1 MKTNK
6 FYTVLTILLVIMFAI
21 AINTSA
27 NNLWHFDNPPEIEQ
41 TNINLMDCCGEMI
54 YNFEEESYISDIPFN
69 TTLVSANLAYEEAL
83 SENYENVDEL
93 YIEDIPFDTEKIS
106 AESISKTTIETE
118 YELTDEAYVEDI
130 PFDTYSIT
138 QVYFQSHYTLSE

>member
-1 MKTNK
+1 
-6 FYTVLTILLVIMFAI
+6 MFAI

-27 NNLWHFDNPPEIEQ
+27 NNLQHFDNPPEIEQ

-69 TTLVSANLAYEEAL
+69 TTLVSAKLAYENAL
-83 SENYENVDEL
+83 SEDFENEDEL

-106 AESISKTTIETE
+106 AVSTFKTAIETE
-118 YELTDEAYVEDI
+118 YELADEAYVDDI

-138 QVYFQSHYTLSE
+138 QVYLQSHYALSE